1 MFIEILEILIVG
13 RDFIESQ
20 KKLNNPN
27 TTESLGKV
35 NR

>member
-1 MFIEILEILIVG
+1 MFIEILQILIVG

-20 KKLNNPN
+20 ILNNPN